1 MNTSIV
7 LASLYV
13 LFNTACLIAYLPQV
27 LQLCRSHEARE
38 HVVVSMWGIWT
49 LGAAIELL
57 YAMDIGN
64 HPWMWMAGGHLTACV
79 IVTGFGAYGW
89 LKKHNRGEDLP
100 THSPVLLKKPQ

>member
-13 LFNTACLIAYLPQV
+13 LFNTACLIAYFPQV
-27 LQLCRSHEARE
+27 LQLYRSHQARE
-38 HVVVSMWGIWT
+38 HVVLSMWGIWT

-64 HPWMWMAGGHLTACV
+64 HPWMWMAGGHLMACV
-79 IVTGFGAYGW
+79 IVTMFGVYGW
-89 LKKHNRGEDLP
+89 FKQKATREVISVTKAH
-100 THSPVLLKKPQ
+100 